1 MQKHI
6 IILIFSMLT
15 VLAACT
21 NPFAPGLTN
30 EDSSDY
36 VLGDQ
41 KTIDGFFKNFRYAYI
56 FKDTL
61 VYGSLLKDNF
71 TFIYR
76 DYDQGVDK
84 SWGRDEDMLTTWGL
98 FQASQSLDLFWN
110 DAITSIGDS
119 LNMEISRSFSLTIEF
134 NPTDIIRIQGRA
146 NLRLVRNST
155 NDNWE
160 MSIWRDESN
169 Y

>member
-1 MQKHI
+1 MFKRYFI
-6 IILIFSMLT
+6 IAVLLICFIIG
-15 VLAACT
+15 CT
-21 NPFAPGLTN
+21 NPFAPGLAN
-30 EDSSDY
+30 ENTDSF

-41 KTIDGFFKNFRYAYI
+41 KTIDGFFKNFRYAYV
-56 FKDTL
+56 FKDSL
-61 VYGSLLKDNF
+61 VYGNLINDNF

-84 SWGRDEDMLTTWGL
+84 SWGRDEEMQTSWGL
-98 FQASQSLDLFWN
+98 FQAAQSLDLFWN

-119 LNMEISRSFSLTIEF
+119 LNMEISRSFSLKIEF

-146 NLRLVRNST
+146 NLRLIRNSS
-155 NDNWE
+155 NDIWK

>member
-1 MQKHI
+1 MKKNSLI
-6 IILIFSMLT
+6 IFILSILVF
-15 VLAACT
+15 AACT
-21 NPFAPGLTN
+21 NPFAPGLADKESTN
-30 EDSSDY
+30 N

-41 KTIDGFFKNFRYAYI
+41 KTIDGFFNNWRYAYV

-61 VYGSLLKDNF
+61 VYGKLLNDDF

-84 SWGRDEDMLTTWGL
+84 TWGRDEDLLTTWGL
-98 FQASQSLDLFWN
+98 FQATQSLDLIWN
-110 DAITSIGDS
+110 EAVTSVGDS
-119 LNMEISRSFSLTIEF
+119 LNMELSRSFSLKIEF

-146 NLRLVRNST
+146 NLRLTRKSS
-155 NDNWE
+155 NDIWK